1 MDKKG
6 GILMKA
12 TVTKAKKAAMDR
24 LSTKEGVI
32 AALAIDQRGALKK
45 MMAALGVEAD
55 AEKISQFKTLVSQE
69 LTPYA
74 SSILLDPEYGLAA
87 AQSRDPE
94 AGLLLAYEKTGYDAT
109 TPGRLPDL
117 LGEWSVER
125 LKAAGADA
133 IKFLLY
139 YDVDEDAQ
147 INQLKHVFVE
157 RLGSECQAADLPFF
171 LEVLSYDA
179 KLPEVDSKAYAQR
192 KPEKV
197 IGLMKEFSKP
207 QYKVDVLKVEVP
219 VNMNYVAGFAKEEAV
234 HTKEEAAA
242 YFKAQSDAT
251 HLPFIFLSAG
261 VSASLF
267 QETLVFAKEAGSTF
281 NGVLCGRATWKDGV
295 DPFVKRG
302 TEAAQEWLA
311 STGKQHIEDLNEV
324 IQKTATSWWDKVAV
338 EE

>member
-1 MDKKG
+1 M
-6 GILMKA
+6 
-12 TVTKAKKAAMDR
+12 
-24 LSTKEGVI
+24 
-32 AALAIDQRGALKK
+32 
-45 MMAALGVEAD
+45 
-55 AEKISQFKTLVSQE
+55 
-69 LTPYA
+69 TPYA

-219 VNMNYVAGFAKEEAV
+219 VNMNYVAGFAKGEAV

-281 NGVLCGRATWKDGV
+281 NGVLCGRATWKDGAE
-295 DPFVKRG
+295 PFVKQG
-302 TEAAQEWLA
+302 TEAAKEWLA

>member
-1 MDKKG
+1 MRKVSEGKYQALVNMSNPD
-6 GILMKA
+6 GII
-12 TVTKAKKAAMDR
+12 
-24 LSTKEGVI
+24 G
-32 AALAIDQRGALKK
+32 ALAIDQRGALKK
-45 MMAALGVEAD
+45 MMARHQEEVKVDDL
-55 AEKISQFKTLVSQE
+55 IHFKELVSEE
-69 LTPYA
+69 LTPFA

-219 VNMNYVAGFAKEEAV
+219 VNMNYVAGFAKGEAV

-295 DPFVKRG
+295 EPFVKQG

-324 IQKTATSWWDKVAV
+324 IQKTATSWWDKVTV

>member
-1 MDKKG
+1 
-6 GILMKA
+6 MKA

-94 AGLLLAYEKTGYDAT
+94 TGLLLAYEKTGYDAT

-234 HTKEEAAA
+234 YTKEEAAA

-295 DPFVKRG
+295 EPFVKKG
-302 TEAAQEWLA
+302 TEAAKEWLA

>member
-1 MDKKG
+1 
-6 GILMKA
+6 MKA

-139 YDVDEDAQ
+139 YDVDEDTQ

-207 QYKVDVLKVEVP
+207 
-219 VNMNYVAGFAKEEAV
+219 
-234 HTKEEAAA
+234 
-242 YFKAQSDAT
+242 
-251 HLPFIFLSAG
+251 
-261 VSASLF
+261 
-267 QETLVFAKEAGSTF
+267 
-281 NGVLCGRATWKDGV
+281 
-295 DPFVKRG
+295 
-302 TEAAQEWLA
+302 
-311 STGKQHIEDLNEV
+311 
-324 IQKTATSWWDKVAV
+324 
-338 EE
+338 

>member
-1 MDKKG
+1 
-6 GILMKA
+6 MKA

-139 YDVDEDAQ
+139 YDVDEATQ

-281 NGVLCGRATWKDGV
+281 NGVLCGRAT
-295 DPFVKRG
+295 
-302 TEAAQEWLA
+302 
-311 STGKQHIEDLNEV
+311 
-324 IQKTATSWWDKVAV
+324 
-338 EE
+338 